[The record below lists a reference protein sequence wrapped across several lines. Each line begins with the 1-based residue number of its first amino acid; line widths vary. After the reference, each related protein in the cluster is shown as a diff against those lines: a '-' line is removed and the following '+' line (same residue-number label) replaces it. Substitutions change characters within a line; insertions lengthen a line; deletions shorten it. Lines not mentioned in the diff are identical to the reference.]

1 MAALSEISETSQSA
15 AALSSLDTPT
25 INKLLTALNECT
37 EWGQVFILDSVA
49 QYSPKDDREAQRCG
63 RRGCMRAG
71 AVQLMLH
78 VMWWCN
84 VTAVTCHSCQLC
96 VTHVTLPSCSVGE
109 RVMPR
114 LSHANAA
121 VVLSAVK
128 VLMKMTEHIPPDSP
142 FLGTLNKKLAPPLGE
157 ERGERR
163 GSIGEGFRPFYH

>member
-1 MAALSEISETSQSA
+1 
-15 AALSSLDTPT
+15 
-25 INKLLTALNECT
+25 
-37 EWGQVFILDSVA
+37 
-49 QYSPKDDREAQRCG
+49 
-63 RRGCMRAG
+63 
-71 AVQLMLH
+71 MLH
-78 VMWWCN
+78 VVWWCN
-84 VTAVTCHSCQLC
+84 VTAVTCHSCQLS

-157 ERGERR
+157 GRGGEGRGWTRRGE
-163 GSIGEGFRPFYH
+163 GGGKAGEGREEGKHRGGIQTILSLDYGVHCWGSPLGPRVCKETHQE